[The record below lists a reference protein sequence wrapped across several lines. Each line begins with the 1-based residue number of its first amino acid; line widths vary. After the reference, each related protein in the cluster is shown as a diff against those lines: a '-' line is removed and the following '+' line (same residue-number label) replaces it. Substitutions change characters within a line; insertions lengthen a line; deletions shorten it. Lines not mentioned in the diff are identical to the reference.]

1 MVYNALSL
9 KRSVQWRSCRER
21 RVCRFLYFESFGA
34 IAWPSALVGRRLP
47 FLAFCVP
54 GRAFWALPAV
64 RRAVR
69 PGDSTAPRRSDHGR

>member
-47 FLAFCVP
+47 FLALLV
-54 GRAFWALPAV
+54 V
-64 RRAVR
+64 DDVV
-69 PGDSTAPRRSDHGR
+69 S